1 MSPFYRGEDRESGRS
16 RGHLFASTVGSST
29 GGRGLTAGCRL
40 KSVMQRVD
48 LGIGVGPSGVQ
59 SHEDTSTWQRARGHE
74 ESPDLRRDG
83 KGWYCS
89 QHPQW
94 HHDLGRLERKP
105 TGEPPEFGRA
115 VVFHGVFQ

>member
-1 MSPFYRGEDRESGRS
+1 MSVPILWWGRPRVVKVQRLSVCRHCREHWRK
-16 RGHLFASTVGSST
+16 
-29 GGRGLTAGCRL
+29 GLTAGCRL

-83 KGWYCS
+83 KDGIVPIPS
-89 QHPQW
+89 GTMT
-94 HHDLGRLERKP
+94 LRLERGP
-105 TGEPPEFGRA
+105 GQEL
-115 VVFHGVFQ
+115 